1 MNWSI
6 FLSYFVIILML
17 VLLSQ
22 TVLNYTLVYI
32 IYIILT
38 IFSLAALST
47 WKIFMVALEVG
58 AEELIRKNNTKE
70 HVDAKNAISS
80 IIFTLN
86 LIMFLSMLFV
96 LYCIYRIMNINKV
109 SNPQTNRQLQGGK
122 RKIKYSL

>member
-1 MNWSI
+1 
-6 FLSYFVIILML
+6 ML